1 MRIYNPIYPSIKD
14 RLEELFREVSIESVE
29 ITKTAPSSSE
39 IAIGGDVVI
48 SISITPPNY
57 TEKVYVIGVINDIT
71 DVEYGEIKKTESNGY
86 QITFTTSEAGSFTYG
101 AVVTKENGE
110 NISEQNFSITV
121 TN

>member
-29 ITKTAPSSSE
+29 ITKTAPSSNE

-57 TEKVYVIGVINDIT
+57 AEKVYVIGVINNIP
-71 DVEYGEIKKTESNGY
+71 DVEYGETKKTESNGY

-110 NISEQNFSITV
+110 KITEQNFSITV

>member
-14 RLEELFREVSIESVE
+14 RLKELFREVSIESVE
-29 ITKTAPSSSE
+29 ITKTAPSSNE

-57 TEKVYVIGVINDIT
+57 TEKVYVIGVINDIA

-121 TN
+121 TS

>member
-29 ITKTAPSSSE
+29 ITKTAPSSNE

-57 TEKVYVIGVINDIT
+57 TEKVYVIGVINDIA
-71 DVEYGEIKKTESNGY
+71 DVEYGKIKKTESNG
-86 QITFTTSEAGSFTYG
+86 S
-101 AVVTKENGE
+101 
-110 NISEQNFSITV
+110 
-121 TN
+121 

>member
-29 ITKTAPSSSE
+29 ITKAAPSSNE

-57 TEKVYVIGVINDIT
+57 TEKVYVIGVINGIP

-86 QITFTTSEAGSFTYG
+86 QITFTTSKAGSFTYG

-121 TN
+121 TS